1 MIIYDRPR
9 LLADDIT
16 VDKEIDSITVRGTR
30 VLEVNKDCD
39 YVISS
44 VDLPYSNGEFVS
56 YDKIVVALVKINPK
70 ERIGNN
76 EQRGEV

>member
-16 VDKEIDSITVRGTR
+16 VDREIVSITVQGTQ
-30 VLEVNKDCD
+30 VLEINKDCD

-44 VDLPYSNGEFVS
+44 VNLPYSNGEFVD
-56 YDKIVVALVKINPK
+56 YGKIIVTLIKIDPT
-70 ERIGNN
+70 ERIENN

>member
-1 MIIYDRPR
+1 MIYDRPR
-9 LLADDIT
+9 LLTDNIT
-16 VDKEIDSITVRGTR
+16 VDKE
-30 VLEVNKDCD
+30 VNTINVQGIQILNINNDCD

-44 VDLPYSNGEFVS
+44 VSLPYSNGEFVD
-56 YDKIVVALVKINPK
+56 YGKIIVTLIKIDPK

>member
-1 MIIYDRPR
+1 MIVYDRPR

-16 VDKEIDSITVRGTR
+16 VDREIVSITVQGTR
-30 VLEVNKDCD
+30 VLEINEDCD

-44 VDLPYSNGEFVS
+44 VNLPYSNGEFAD
-56 YDKIVVALVKINPK
+56 YGKIIVTLIKIDPK
-70 ERIGNN
+70 ERIENN

>member
-1 MIIYDRPR
+1 MIVYDRPR

-16 VDKEIDSITVRGTR
+16 VDREIVSITVQGTQ
-30 VLEVNKDCD
+30 VLEINKDCD

-44 VDLPYSNGEFVS
+44 VNLPYSNGEFAD
-56 YDKIVVALVKINPK
+56 YGKIIVTLIKINPT
-70 ERIGNN
+70 ERIENN